1 MGFRLPC
8 RLERAMHFD
17 HTSGNEW
24 LHSVGAKIIAHKNR
38 RKHLSEIQRVEDW
51 DYNFLPLPSGAIPS
65 ELLSANRKLKLSG
78 ASIGVPYQGIGA
90 GLHFHGVSKKV
101 NAEAS

>member
-38 RKHLSEIQRVEDW
+38 RKHLSEVQRVEDW
-51 DYNFLPLPSGAIPS
+51 DYNFLPLPSGEIPS
-65 ELLSANRKLKLSG
+65 EVLNANRKLKLSG
-78 ASIGVPYQGIGA
+78 ASIELKPYKPAHTDKIYQ
-90 GLHFHGVSKKV
+90 
-101 NAEAS
+101 